1 MQPVTMCRR
10 HQRLLSRIERG
21 ALIWVALLSEAS

>member
-1 MQPVTMCRR
+1 MQPVTMCRW

-21 ALIWVALLSEAS
+21 ALVWASLLSEAS